1 MIKRAA
7 FSFLFILL
15 FSITQFASAGNWYEG
30 GTLQSANVSKWN
42 QSSYENRLATSA
54 DWFVS
59 ITKKH
64 NSSLQ
69 IKVNQLS
76 GSQYIVTLKAF
87 SAQLEKCVS
96 DIANIKSGKKQALK
110 SNDKISEIA
119 SMCFLSMYGSD
130 AD

>member
-1 MIKRAA
+1 MIKRAT
-7 FSFLFILL
+7 FSFLFIL
-15 FSITQFASAGNWYEG
+15 FFTVPQFASAGKWYEG
-30 GTLQSANVSKWN
+30 GTLHTATVSRWN
-42 QSSYENRLATSA
+42 QSSYKNRLATSA

-59 ITKKH
+59 ITKQH

-69 IKVNQLS
+69 KKVNQLS
-76 GSQYIVTLKAF
+76 GSQYLVTLKAF

-110 SNDKISEIA
+110 SNDKIAEVA

>member
-1 MIKRAA
+1 MIKRATI
-7 FSFLFILL
+7 SLL
-15 FSITQFASAGNWYEG
+15 FVLLFTIPQFASAGHWYEG

-59 ITKKH
+59 ITKQH

-69 IKVNQLS
+69 KKVNQLS
-76 GSQYIVTLKAF
+76 GSQYLVTLKAF
-87 SAQLEKCVS
+87 SAQLKKCVS
-96 DIANIKSGKKQALK
+96 DIAYIKSGKKQALE
-110 SNDKISEIA
+110 SNDKIAEVA
-119 SMCFLSMYGSD
+119 SMCFLSLYGSD

>member
-1 MIKRAA
+1 MIKRAT

-15 FSITQFASAGNWYEG
+15 FAIPQLAFAGEWYEG
-30 GTLQSANVSKWN
+30 GTLHTATVSKWN
-42 QSSYENRLATSA
+42 HSSYKNRLATSA

-64 NSSLQ
+64 NLSLQ
-69 IKVNQLS
+69 WKLDQLS
-76 GSQYIVTLKAF
+76 NSQHLGSLKAF

-96 DIANIKSGKKQALK
+96 HIANIKSGKKQALK
-110 SNDKISEIA
+110 SNDKIAQVA